1 MNGAQGNGVAV
12 VEGPLRPS
20 PPSQPPP
27 MPPPHIDRPLAKL
40 SADAERP
47 PATSVEAAVAAR
59 AALRATQA
67 EMALADAASVVALA
81 RERIRAATAK
91 AAAEEAAA
99 KEAAAEK
106 AKEDE
111 EFSLDV
117 LRMALRRTSQQAYR
131 LELHACALTSAAA
144 ARWSV
149 LPQPEATT
157 EDAQQ
162 ESVRR
167 QLRTLAVMC
176 ACFAPFTAW
185 ASLLR
190 ERHAERIAS
199 MRNEAI
205 VSARLKRL
213 RSTAMAEIIDR
224 IRKQDATLR
233 KLSQRKAARA
243 ALQRWAHEAVHHV
256 DDRLGFFLLR
266 RLWLHRWHAAATT
279 MREYGPK
286 KMAAVHGAMCYR
298 SFRAFERNR
307 EFSRW
312 FGAWRGT
319 EGLARGMGALR
330 RRRHATHRLRGAS
343 ALTRLR
349 VRLGR
354 LRRAMRAWTIGMHAE
369 ARAGRQLH
377 QDAALRA
384 LLTLWA
390 TTAKDAVECLAAPPP
405 LSEEEAALRGEIA
418 TLRALAALGGH
429 WEGTR
434 EELEIAVGLTCGL
447 KVKLLEERREVSE
460 AARIALGASL
470 RVEELFGILH
480 QQRANLTALVQT
492 VERSEAEALCLD
504 RSLQGRSG
512 GRSRTSSP
520 YESDEDELWGVQPAR
535 REQASSGGSESKLA
549 QVVAD
554 ADARMRA
561 RMLRIEAR
569 CCQEESR
576 LDALQR
582 RVQRARIL
590 LALHPPRPPGAPAAA
605 RTPAKTI
612 SWLEII
618 STPTPMSR
626 ARVGAGAGGLF
637 ASGYGAAA
645 SYGLGSAGSA
655 DGATPRGFHA

>member
-1 MNGAQGNGVAV
+1 
-12 VEGPLRPS
+12 
-20 PPSQPPP
+20 
-27 MPPPHIDRPLAKL
+27 
-40 SADAERP
+40 
-47 PATSVEAAVAAR
+47 
-59 AALRATQA
+59 
-67 EMALADAASVVALA
+67 
-81 RERIRAATAK
+81 
-91 AAAEEAAA
+91 
-99 KEAAAEK
+99 
-106 AKEDE
+106 
-111 EFSLDV
+111 
-117 LRMALRRTSQQAYR
+117 
-131 LELHACALTSAAA
+131 
-144 ARWSV
+144 
-149 LPQPEATT
+149 
-157 EDAQQ
+157 
-162 ESVRR
+162 
-167 QLRTLAVMC
+167 
-176 ACFAPFTAW
+176 
-185 ASLLR
+185 
-190 ERHAERIAS
+190 
-199 MRNEAI
+199 
-205 VSARLKRL
+205 
-213 RSTAMAEIIDR
+213 
-224 IRKQDATLR
+224 
-233 KLSQRKAARA
+233 
-243 ALQRWAHEAVHHV
+243 
-256 DDRLGFFLLR
+256 
-266 RLWLHRWHAAATT
+266 
-279 MREYGPK
+279 
-286 KMAAVHGAMCYR
+286 
-298 SFRAFERNR
+298 
-307 EFSRW
+307 
-312 FGAWRGT
+312 
-319 EGLARGMGALR
+319 
-330 RRRHATHRLRGAS
+330 
-343 ALTRLR
+343 
-349 VRLGR
+349 
-354 LRRAMRAWTIGMHAE
+354 MRAWAIGMHAE

-429 WEGTR
+429 WEDTR

-520 YESDEDELWGVQPAR
+520 YESDDDELWGVQPAR
-535 REQASSGGSESKLA
+535 REQASSGGSESQLA

-569 CCQEESR
+569 CCQEETR

-645 SYGLGSAGSA
+645 SYGLGSASST